1 MLFNMRQA
9 VCVMLLS
16 ANTRSALLRKTVK
29 SAVGLTLLFSAVL
42 WHNDGFC
49 QGTPE
54 ASTLTNL
61 AEVRRNI
68 APDESPSFSARLEGV
83 VLWVSPSRDR
93 LILQDES
100 AAILIRAGLSDT
112 PSLAEG
118 QRVHIEATCRLVHG
132 ELVFEPL
139 IDNDGLHTVL
149 EKSGSV
155 YLSSGLHPISI
166 QWFNGAGDFG
176 LGMDC
181 AGPELP
187 RQSVPPSL
195 LVRHESQA
203 FDGASHILPGLD
215 YRCYEGSSWDRL
227 PDFSL
232 LQSVKSGIVSNIDL
246 SPRSRDTNVALVF
259 SGYLRAPQSGI
270 YTFWLKSDDGSRLF
284 LNNAPFPL
292 QILGPADWPNAQ
304 AISAGHVMADEHE
317 YCWSEMEGVVT
328 RINEVDDC
336 AVMELTAATGRGYV
350 KVKNSDRDYIQLLYH
365 SRVKAHG
372 SCRNISTVD
381 GRIVAELFVPN
392 WRNITVEELNP
403 KSWTDFPVLS
413 IASILKSDSAAV
425 TGSLIHVSGTVSSS
439 AAGSTDTVLLDDGTE
454 QIPLHM
460 RDAVTPAPGSRVEVL
475 GWSSSEGRKI
485 SLRGCL
491 FRELPKVVLIKN
503 DTNTLPL
510 LARAIQVKSLSR
522 AEALRPYPVKIQ
534 GVVTARVGQDL
545 IIQDPSWSVYCYCY
559 NAPLSRNARIG
570 DYWEFEGNSCID
582 FAPSVE
588 VHRARYLRPGMLPEP
603 LRPTWDELINGSLDT
618 QYIEVQG
625 VANLVASDRLTL
637 LTPGGLILILSDD
650 LQKMQRETLEGALI
664 RIHGVVAPT
673 RDTNH
678 MVLATLRL
686 FNASVEVD
694 ESAPQ
699 NPFETPLKRAS
710 DLLLFD
716 PRANVLRRVK
726 IGGVLLHA
734 RQGEFFVMDG
744 TSGFRF
750 LPKIPTKLDIG
761 DRIEVVGFP
770 DVSGPSPLLREA
782 VARTI
787 AKGGLPEPRKLSEDA
802 LLNGKLDSIR
812 VRVDGRLVRMSIQQ
826 AEQVLELQAG
836 TRSYLARLAVNSG
849 TIPDIQPGSLLETR
863 GVYSGLGSDRA
874 SGRDVD
880 SFELL
885 LNSPADIRVLA
896 RPSWWTIR
904 HTLGVIAVMAMSI
917 LAGLIWIVALR
928 RQVEQRTAELA
939 SEIKNRG
946 VVERERALEEERSRI
961 AQDLHDDLGATLT
974 EIRFLSAVESRDS
987 SVPAGTRSQLAEVSE
1002 KSREMVSA
1010 LDEIVWAV
1018 NPANDSL
1025 PNLASYLRHVAEE
1038 FFGATGVHYR
1048 LDVDPSLPSVSL
1060 TSEMR
1065 HNIYLFVREAMN
1077 NIAKHSGATEAW
1089 LRIYWR
1095 DGVLRVLVE
1104 DNGRGFVKGD
1114 GFFRGNGLC
1123 NMRRRLEKIG
1133 ASFSCNTQPGSGTV
1147 CRLELSLVEP
1157 KS

>member
-9 VCVMLLS
+9 ACVILS
-16 ANTRSALLRKTVK
+16 SPNTRLALVHRLLK
-29 SAVGLTLLFSAVL
+29 STIGFALCFSAIL
-42 WHNDGFC
+42 WHAEC
-49 QGTPE
+49 QNMRE

-61 AEVRRNI
+61 AEVRRVSAAEG
-68 APDESPSFSARLEGV
+68 APGFSARLDGV

-100 AAILIRAGLSDT
+100 AALPVRADLSGT
-112 PSLAEG
+112 PSVAEG
-118 QRVHIEATCRLVHG
+118 QRVHIEATCRLVQG

-139 IDNDGLHTVL
+139 IDNDGLHTMS

-166 QWFNGAGDFG
+166 QWFNGAGEFG
-176 LGMDC
+176 LEMDC
-181 AGPELP
+181 MGPELS
-187 RQSVPPSL
+187 RQRVPHSL
-195 LVRHESQA
+195 LFHRESQV
-203 FDGASHILPGLD
+203 FDDTNHVSPGLD
-215 YRCYEGSSWDRL
+215 YRCYEGNGWDHL
-227 PDFSL
+227 ADFPL
-232 LQSVKSGIVSNIDL
+232 LQPVKSGMVSNVDL
-246 SPRSRDTNVALVF
+246 SPRSRDTNVAMAF
-259 SGYLRAPQSGI
+259 SGYFLAPQSGT
-270 YTFWLKSDDGSRLF
+270 YSFWLKSDDGSRLF
-284 LNNAPFPL
+284 VNNAPFL
-292 QILGPADWPNAQ
+292 VQITGPKDWPGAQ
-304 AISAGHVMADEHE
+304 VIGAGHVVTEDHE

-328 RINEVDDC
+328 RLNEVDGG
-336 AVMELTAATGRGYV
+336 AVVELTAATGRGYLN
-350 KVKNSDRDYIQLLYH
+350 VKNSDPDYIKLLYH
-365 SRVKAHG
+365 SRVKAQG

-381 GRIVAELFVPN
+381 GRTVAALFVPD
-392 WRNITVEELNP
+392 WRSITIEESSP
-403 KSWTDFPVLS
+403 KSWTDFPVS
-413 IASILKSDSAAV
+413 PIASILKGDLAA
-425 TGSLIHVSGTVSSS
+425 TTSSLIHVSGIVSSN
-439 AAGSTDTVLLDDGTE
+439 AVGSSDSILLDDGTGK
-454 QIPLHM
+454 ILLHM
-460 RDAVTPAPGSRVEVL
+460 RGGVCPAPVSRVEAL
-475 GWSSSEGRKI
+475 GWLSSEGGK
-485 SLRGCL
+485 SALRACL
-491 FRELPKVVLIKN
+491 FRELPGAAFTN
-503 DTNTLPL
+503 SDTNKLPL
-510 LARAIQVKSLSR
+510 LTRAIQVKSLSR
-522 AEALRPYPVKIQ
+522 TEALRRYPAKIQ
-534 GVVTARVGQDL
+534 GVVTARVGRDL
-545 IIQDPSWSVYCYCY
+545 IIQDSSWSVYCYCSGV
-559 NAPLSRNARIG
+559 PLSDTARIG
-570 DYWEFEGNSCID
+570 DYWELEGDSCID

-588 VHRARYLRPGMLPEP
+588 AHSGRYLRPGMPPEP

-625 VANLVASDRLTL
+625 VANLVADDRLTL
-637 LTPGGLILILSDD
+637 LTSGGLILIQSDD
-650 LQKMQRETLEGALI
+650 LQKMQKESLEGALI
-664 RIHGVVAPT
+664 RIQGVVAPT
-673 RDTNH
+673 RDTNQ

-686 FNASVEVD
+686 FNASVVVD
-694 ESAPQ
+694 EAAPQ
-699 NPFETPLKRAS
+699 DPFETPIKHAS

-716 PRANVLRRVK
+716 PRANALRRVK
-726 IGGVLLHA
+726 IGGVLLHEQ
-734 RQGEFFVMDG
+734 QGEFFVMDG
-744 TSGFRF
+744 SSGVRFR
-750 LPKIPTKLDIG
+750 PKIPTNLDIG
-761 DRIEVVGFP
+761 TRIEVVGFP
-770 DVSGPSPLLREA
+770 DVSGPSPVLREA
-782 VARTI
+782 VARAI
-787 AKGGLPEPRKLSEDA
+787 AKSELPEPRKLSEGG
-802 LLNGKLDSIR
+802 LLNGKLDSTR

-836 TRSYLARLAVNSG
+836 TRSYLARLGVTSG
-849 TIPDIQPGSLLETR
+849 MIPDIQPGSLLETS

-896 RPSWWTIR
+896 RPSWWTIQ
-904 HTLGVIAVMAMSI
+904 HTLSVIAIMAMSM

-928 RQVEQRTAELA
+928 RQVEQRTAQLE

-946 VVERERALEEERSRI
+946 VVERQRALEEERSRI

-1002 KSREMVSA
+1002 KSRQMVSA

-1048 LDVDPSLPSVSL
+1048 LDIDPSLPSVSL

-1077 NIAKHSGATEAW
+1077 NIAKHSEATEAW

-1104 DNGRGFVKGD
+1104 DNGRGFVSVD
-1114 GFFRGNGLC
+1114 DVFRGNGLS

-1133 ASFSCNTQPGSGTV
+1133 ANFSCDTQPGSGTV
-1147 CRLELSLVEP
+1147 CRLELPLVEP